1 MTKDRALLFA
11 VVGGIGSGK
20 SFATAAL
27 RAFGFPCFDADA
39 EARRLFDD
47 PAILDVL
54 RDRWGASVVAPDGT
68 VDRRRL
74 AEIVF
79 APTDE
84 ARTELDFL
92 NRTTRPPL
100 FARFR
105 RWLDAVRASDA
116 EFAVLDAPLLFE
128 VGWESAVDFVIFV
141 EASRATRVRRVAERG
156 WSPEELDRREANQLP
171 LDVKRARADFVL
183 VNDDAPNVEITE
195 KNQKAEKTDQNGQN
209 APNVDFNGQN
219 AGPNAPNADFNGQNA
234 GPNAPDADFNGQNA
248 EKHDK
253 IDKNGK
259 TNKNERA
266 AAPVAPFPPTDATA
280 QIARIVEEARR
291 RRDARL

>member
-1 MTKDRALLFA
+1 MTKARALLFA

-27 RAFGFPCFDADA
+27 RTFGFPCFDADA

-54 RDRWGASVVAPDGT
+54 RDRWGASVVSPDGT

-84 ARTELDFL
+84 ARAELDFL

-100 FARFR
+100 FDRFR

-171 LDVKRARADFVL
+171 LAVKRARADFVL
-183 VNDDAPNVEITE
+183 VNDDAPAFA
-195 KNQKAEKTDQNGQN
+195 AENAEN
-209 APNVDFNGQN
+209 APSAAFDGQN
-219 AGPNAPNADFNGQNA
+219 AGKNAPSVAFNS
-234 GPNAPDADFNGQNA
+234 PSA
-248 EKHDK
+248 EKT
-253 IDKNGK
+253 GK
-259 TNKNERA
+259 TDKNERV
-266 AAPVAPFPPTDATA
+266 AAPLAPPSPTDATA

-291 RRDARL
+291 RRDARP

>member
-27 RAFGFPCFDADA
+27 RAFGFPCFDADV

-47 PAILDVL
+47 PAILDAL

-84 ARTELDFL
+84 ARAELDFL

-100 FARFR
+100 FDRFR

-128 VGWESAVDFVIFV
+128 VGWERAVDFVIFV

-171 LDVKRARADFVL
+171 LAVKRERADFIL
-183 VNDDAPNVEITE
+183 VNDDAPAENAALNV
-195 KNQKAEKTDQNGQN
+195 KNAE
-209 APNVDFNGQN
+209 V
-219 AGPNAPNADFNGQNA
+219 GPNGET
-234 GPNAPDADFNGQNA
+234 G
-248 EKHDK
+248 
-253 IDKNGK
+253 KNRQS
-259 TNKNERA
+259 ERA
-266 AAPVAPFPPTDATA
+266 AATAPFSAADATA
-280 QIARIVEEARR
+280 QIARIVDEARR
-291 RRDARL
+291 RRDARP

>member
-1 MTKDRALLFA
+1 MEKSRAVFARSLFVERRRSPPAPVVAARSPRFSSFYILIIMTKDRALLFA

-27 RAFGFPCFDADA
+27 RAFGFPCFDADV

-47 PAILDVL
+47 PAILDAL
-54 RDRWGASVVAPDGT
+54 RDRWGASVVSPDGT

-84 ARTELDFL
+84 ARAELDFL

-100 FARFR
+100 FDRFR

-128 VGWESAVDFVIFV
+128 VGWESDVDFVIFV

-183 VNDDAPNVEITE
+183 VNDADVE
-195 KNQKAEKTDQNGQN
+195 N
-209 APNVDFNGQN
+209 AV
-219 AGPNAPNADFNGQNA
+219 
-234 GPNAPDADFNGQNA
+234 
-248 EKHDK
+248 
-253 IDKNGK
+253 KNGK
-259 TNKNERA
+259 TNSNGKSEQV
-266 AAPVAPFPPTDATA
+266 AAPAEPFSSKDATSP
-280 QIARIVEEARR
+280 IARIVEEARR

>member
-1 MTKDRALLFA
+1 MTTQRALLFG

-47 PAILDVL
+47 PAILDAL
-54 RDRWGASVVAPDGT
+54 RRRWGAEVVAESGA

-79 APTDE
+79 APTD
-84 ARTELDFL
+84 AAKVELDFL
-92 NRTTRPPL
+92 NQTTRPPL

-128 VGWESAVDFVIFV
+128 VGWESEVDFVIFV
-141 EASRATRVRRVAERG
+141 EASRATRLRRVAERG
-156 WSPEELDRREANQLP
+156 WPPEELDRREANQTP
-171 LDVKRARADFVL
+171 LAVKRERADFVL
-183 VNDDAPNVEITE
+183 FNDADAPR
-195 KNQKAEKTDQNGQN
+195 
-209 APNVDFNGQN
+209 
-219 AGPNAPNADFNGQNA
+219 
-234 GPNAPDADFNGQNA
+234 PDATTQ
-248 EKHDK
+248 
-253 IDKNGK
+253 I
-259 TNKNERA
+259 
-266 AAPVAPFPPTDATA
+266 A
-280 QIARIVEEARR
+280 QIIAEARR
-291 RRDARL
+291 RRDARP

>member
-1 MTKDRALLFA
+1 MTKNRALLFA

-54 RDRWGASVVAPDGT
+54 RDRWGADVVSPSGT

-79 APTDE
+79 APTAE
-84 ARTELDFL
+84 ARAELDFL

-100 FARFR
+100 LARFR

-128 VGWESAVDFVIFV
+128 VGWERDVDFVIFV

-171 LDVKRARADFVL
+171 LAVKRKRADFVL
-183 VNDDAPNVEITE
+183 VNDDAPNV
-195 KNQKAEKTDQNGQN
+195 
-209 APNVDFNGQN
+209 F
-219 AGPNAPNADFNGQNA
+219 
-234 GPNAPDADFNGQNA
+234 NA
-248 EKHDK
+248 ENAENAV
-253 IDKNGK
+253 KNGK
-259 TNKNERA
+259 NDKNNKGERDA
-266 AAPVAPFPPTDATA
+266 ANAAPFSADATA
-280 QIARIVEEARR
+280 QIARIVDEARR
-291 RRDARL
+291 RRDARP

>member
-1 MTKDRALLFA
+1 MTKARALLFG

-54 RDRWGASVVAPDGT
+54 RDRWGASVVSPDGT

-84 ARTELDFL
+84 ARAELDFL

-156 WSPEELDRREANQLP
+156 WSPEELNRREANQLP
-171 LDVKRARADFVL
+171 LAVKRARADFVL
-183 VNDDAPNVEITE
+183 VNDDAPDADAP
-195 KNQKAEKTDQNGQN
+195 KQNGKTSPNSKSAQNGKNNPNNQN
-209 APNVDFNGQN
+209 APNGKS
-219 AGPNAPNADFNGQNA
+219 APNADFNGQT
-234 GPNAPDADFNGQNA
+234 A
-248 EKHDK
+248 E
-253 IDKNGK
+253 KNGK
-259 TNKNERA
+259 TDKNERVA
-266 AAPVAPFPPTDATA
+266 VPLAPPSPTDATA

-291 RRDARL
+291 RRDARP